1 MNFLRPFVFNGTSSF
16 DKIWESLG
24 GEWITSSKNLTQYT
38 IKGNKILVN
47 VAGFEKSE
55 IETHLDIENQK
66 LKIQTP
72 ETTMNIEIPE
82 SLNVESAEQVKMSYK
97 AGLLTFEFFE
107 VEKEKAQEVKL
118 DFI

>member
-1 MNFLRPFVFNGTSSF
+1 MNFSPFVFNGTSSF
-16 DKIWESLG
+16 DKLWDALDWGNYSVL
-24 GEWITSSKNLTQYT
+24 SKNLASYT
-38 IKGNKILVN
+38 IKDNKILVN
-47 VAGFEKSE
+47 VAGVGKSE

-82 SLNVESAEQVKMSYK
+82 FLNVESAEQVKMSYK

-107 VEKEKAQEVKL
+107 IEKEKVQEVKL
-118 DFI
+118 DFV